1 MDVTAKGTAKRVLK
15 TTSDDDR
22 KQIISA
28 YENGFKPA
36 VIGHMLNVKTATVY
50 GIIKKYKETWQI
62 EAKKRGGN
70 NAKLL
75 SKEAVYSIRGWIE
88 EDSTITLR
96 ALAEKVYVKHGV
108 RAAVSTIGKEV
119 RRLNRSRTAPRTGHK
134 LRQICRFCLNQD
146 EKTLAPIENIFDS
159 YLTIENVERFTGV
172 SIQTND
178 YALYA
183 VCSTCTNIL
192 QNSVVFRF
200 SCIRNDAYLRE
211 QFLLDETSPASSN
224 VNACEDQDP
233 LETDNDYTVFEIY
246 EPLATAI
253 APDSDSQTA
262 LDTTNT
268 PKMVDIKQE
277 FNTIDCMKTET
288 IPNSDSEPRLNAKN
302 TPELLVVKE
311 ADCIEPSTIHNT
323 SNQPILSPRNTSQQE
338 NVEEEFYSANYIEP
352 CESTSSDSEE
362 YETKHDETNNAS
374 CTSSM
379 GIVPNSN
386 KKIHIYKNG
395 VRLFN
400 VSVPQPKALCNMCGK
415 FVRKLEKHMVTHTQ
429 EARYTCPHC
438 AIKMTHEANLDRHIK
453 AVHLKIAIKS
463 CELCGKGL
471 TSKSSFLSHMRSQHG
486 IGKMYEC
493 KICQKQYKYAS
504 SVRLHYNT
512 THSTVYHVCATCGI
526 GFKTR
531 KSLRTHQAVHSSE
544 KPYACSECP
553 KRFKGREA
561 RRAHQMTH
569 SGILFKCTI
578 CTKSY
583 RYKSLLSMH
592 LRKVHTTNNDCGE

>member
-311 ADCIEPSTIHNT
+311 EPNSADCIEPSTIHNT

-352 CESTSSDSEE
+352 CEPTSSVNEE
-362 YETKHDETNNAS
+362 YETNNAS
-374 CTSSM
+374 CSSSM
-379 GIVPNSN
+379 GTVPDSN
-386 KKIHIYKNG
+386 KKNRIYKNG
-395 VRLFN
+395 
-400 VSVPQPKALCNMCGK
+400 
-415 FVRKLEKHMVTHTQ
+415 
-429 EARYTCPHC
+429 
-438 AIKMTHEANLDRHIK
+438 
-453 AVHLKIAIKS
+453 
-463 CELCGKGL
+463 
-471 TSKSSFLSHMRSQHG
+471 RSQHG

-493 KICQKQYKYAS
+493 KICQKKYS
-504 SVRLHYNT
+504 HPRGLRNHYNRLHSSDFHNRVPCGMGLT
-512 THSTVYHVCATCGI
+512 T
-526 GFKTR
+526 R
-531 KSLRTHQAVHSSE
+531 DSLRIHKAVHSSA
-544 KPYACSECP
+544 KLYACSECP
-553 KRFKGREA
+553 KRFKSRNIKNK
-561 RRAHQMTH
+561 HLLTH
-569 SGILFKCTI
+569 RGFLFECNI
-578 CTKSY
+578 CDKMY
-583 RYKSLLSMH
+583 LNKLLLNKH
-592 LRKVHTTNNDCGE
+592 IRKKHTSNEEDGD

>member
-1 MDVTAKGTAKRVLK
+1 MDAA
-15 TTSDDDR
+15 SEDDR
-22 KQIISA
+22 GHIISA
-28 YENGFKPA
+28 YECGFKPS
-36 VIGHMLNVKTATVY
+36 VISRMLNIKTATIY
-50 GIIKKYKETWQI
+50 KIIRRHKTALQI
-62 EAKKRGGN
+62 EAKKR
-70 NAKLL
+70 
-75 SKEAVYSIRGWIE
+75 S
-88 EDSTITLR
+88 LR
-96 ALAEKVYVKHGV
+96 ESQREPKSVQ
-108 RAAVSTIGKEV
+108 EMW
-119 RRLNRSRTAPRTGHK
+119 
-134 LRQICRFCLNQD
+134 QICHFCLNQD
-146 EKTLAPIENIFDS
+146 EETLNPITDILDS
-159 YLTIENVERFTGV
+159 NLTIENLERFTGV
-172 SIQTND
+172 TIQTND
-178 YALYA
+178 HVVYA
-183 VCSTCTNIL
+183 VCPDCTNIL

-211 QFLLDETSPASSN
+211 QLLLDETSPASGN

-262 LDTTNT
+262 LNTTNT
-268 PKMVDIKQE
+268 PKLVDIKQE
-277 FNTIDCMKTET
+277 FNTIDCIKTES
-288 IPNSDSEPRLNAKN
+288 IQNSDSQPRLNVKN